1 MKLEESI
8 KKYLE
13 NSLVMKSRG
22 TYEFE
27 KVHLN
32 ALFSYLGDVSLNQI
46 NFYDLIRLMK
56 QKGLSNNTI
65 NKRIGLMKRLLK
77 FFNFEFENIPKLREN
92 NNRFDYLSALEI
104 KRIKK
109 YLLVNLNY
117 NSLLSIRNTQ
127 IMFVFIDTGIRLSEL
142 MALKK
147 TDYNANLGLICLKK
161 TKNHKERIVYL
172 SSFTNELL
180 KNFSLKGH
188 YLFGCKLTYSIIRR
202 IFEKV
207 KKDLNLKKFSS
218 HVLRHSLA
226 TNMLKNGAGIEDV
239 ANILGHSNYNI
250 TRIYL
255 HLDDEYMR
263 EKYDLIYPY

>member
-117 NSLLSIRNTQ
+117 NSLLSIRNT
-127 IMFVFIDTGIRLSEL
+127 
-142 MALKK
+142 
-147 TDYNANLGLICLKK
+147 
-161 TKNHKERIVYL
+161 
-172 SSFTNELL
+172 
-180 KNFSLKGH
+180 
-188 YLFGCKLTYSIIRR
+188 
-202 IFEKV
+202 
-207 KKDLNLKKFSS
+207 
-218 HVLRHSLA
+218 
-226 TNMLKNGAGIEDV
+226 
-239 ANILGHSNYNI
+239 
-250 TRIYL
+250 
-255 HLDDEYMR
+255 
-263 EKYDLIYPY
+263 